1 MSQGRILA
9 GLGAMVVAGL
19 LVSPV
24 LAQTAAAPAPA
35 PAAAAG
41 PNTGAV
47 SFDVNVDVP
56 TKYQFRGVVQ
66 QDQGFIIQPGLT
78 ATVKLYEGENIL
90 ESLDWYAGI
99 WTSFHSDQ
107 SGHEAAVGPLT
118 GNKAWY
124 EADLYTGVAIG
135 LPYGIGADLSY
146 IAYTY
151 PSGAA
156 ATIHEADLKL
166 TYDDKDLMAGM
177 GMFALNPYALF
188 AFEIDNQ
195 GGNQRGYFEAGLE
208 PSFVVLESESYP
220 VTLSVPVKLGLSLY
234 DYYADLAQT
243 FGYILVGVDFSV
255 PLAFIPS
262 EYGAW
267 DFSAGVNFLFADTD
281 VLGGAAALGQAQD
294 NFEPIGVFGLAMS
307 Y

>member
-1 MSQGRILA
+1 MSQGRVLA
-9 GLGAMVVAGL
+9 GLGALVVAGL

-24 LAQTAAAPAPA
+24 LAQTAAPAPA

-47 SFDVNVDVP
+47 SFDVTVDVP
-56 TKYQFRGVVQ
+56 TKYQFRGVVN
-66 QDQGFIIQPGLT
+66 QDQGLIIQPGLT
-78 ATVKLYEGENIL
+78 ATVKLYEGENVL

-107 SGHEAAVGPLT
+107 SGHEAAVGPLN

-124 EADLYTGVAIG
+124 EADLYTGIAIG

-146 IAYTY
+146 IVYTY

-156 ATIHEADLKL
+156 ATVHEADLKL
-166 TYDDKDLMAGM
+166 TYDDTDLMAGM

-195 GGNQRGYFEAGLE
+195 GGNQRGYFEFGLE

-220 VTLSVPVKLGLSLY
+220 VTLSVPVKLGISLY

-267 DFSAGVNFLFADTD
+267 DLSAGVNFLFADTD

-294 NFEPIGVFGLAMS
+294 NFEPIGVFGLSMS